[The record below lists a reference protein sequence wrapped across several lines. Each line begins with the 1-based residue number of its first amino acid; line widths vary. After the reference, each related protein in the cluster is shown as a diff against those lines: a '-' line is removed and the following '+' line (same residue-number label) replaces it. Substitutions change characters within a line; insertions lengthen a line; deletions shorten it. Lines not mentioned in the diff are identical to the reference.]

1 MQSFS
6 NSRNQNK
13 TFRLSPDPFDPRQSS
28 DRFGDPWA
36 STRTKAVARVVP
48 RVCNWLRRK
57 YSMEETIRICG
68 FGVKV
73 QGTRYVRV
81 DNVTGAERDLS
92 AAEGNLWAHVWQ
104 AVGKGPE

>member
-1 MQSFS
+1 
-6 NSRNQNK
+6 
-13 TFRLSPDPFDPRQSS
+13 
-28 DRFGDPWA
+28 
-36 STRTKAVARVVP
+36 
-48 RVCNWLRRK
+48 
-57 YSMEETIRICG
+57 MEETIRICG